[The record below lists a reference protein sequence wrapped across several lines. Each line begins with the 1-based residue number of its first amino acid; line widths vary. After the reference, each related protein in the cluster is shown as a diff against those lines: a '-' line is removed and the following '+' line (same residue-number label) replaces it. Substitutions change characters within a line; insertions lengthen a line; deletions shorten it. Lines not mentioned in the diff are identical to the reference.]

1 MKEMDRMMFE
11 KQVSGAEPVLV
22 EFQAPWCGYCRRL
35 KPAMDRL
42 ERELEGKLLMG
53 SVDIDREEALSDR
66 EKIEVVPTLV
76 IYREGKAL
84 GSIVAPG
91 SASQVM
97 SFIRETLGGI

>member
-1 MKEMDRMMFE
+1 MKEMDRVRFE
-11 KQVSGAEPVLV
+11 ELVGGKEPVLV

-91 SASQVM
+91 SAGQVM
-97 SFIRETLGGI
+97 AFIRETLGGI